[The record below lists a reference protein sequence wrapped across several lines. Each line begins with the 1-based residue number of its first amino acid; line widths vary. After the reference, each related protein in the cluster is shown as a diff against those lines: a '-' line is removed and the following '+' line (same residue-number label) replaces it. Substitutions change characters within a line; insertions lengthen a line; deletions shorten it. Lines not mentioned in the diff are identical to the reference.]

1 MENEHIIREWWEN
14 NRESQKKL
22 VNTKEFVY
30 QSGSDA
36 MKMWQEK
43 EFDRE
48 KLEKISEIKEPKSY
62 RNDGGSNKSDNN
74 FYDAIGLDEEER
86 KFVDDIYAKI
96 KAGPIKLNF
105 DNNKIPL
112 ISSLSKYKLGK
123 LGNNGTKKRFDFL
136 MSPENKIPIKPEN
149 LEKICGEL
157 GLDGNVD
164 DSALIKEVDDLN
176 LPGCKCENPLNQ
188 TILYMHMLYGAFIG
202 KDNEKNDNEFE
213 DNQADGKKEIMNE
226 YVKLLLNNHNIILHG
241 APGTGKTYLAKKIAR
256 EFMDCTDDRI
266 GFAQFHQSYDY
277 TDFVEG
283 LRPAKGTD
291 GKADGFERKDGV
303 FKAFCKNALNFVV
316 PVPSDSVETESSREP
331 NTKDDLANSEQTSVA
346 SSIDEQINQG
356 IEKLKEKLR
365 SQPNQTMT
373 IPGVRRNDVVITLVE
388 NDIFA
393 NPQKR
398 MSDRATPY
406 KVRME
411 SVVKTYI
418 KTKEYDK
425 SHFTYEPAVG
435 QYILD
440 NFMSSDVK
448 NQIGTSASLKSTTR
462 IPPNAF
468 VFIIDEINRGEMS
481 KIFGELF
488 FSIDPEY
495 RGVEGKIKTQYQN
508 LIDKEDKFFDGFYV
522 PDNVYIIGTMNDID
536 RSVESMD
543 FAMRRRFAFK
553 EITAKQSQESM
564 FGDVKKWEKSTG
576 TSITPELLER
586 LKNRMDCLNEKML
599 DPKYHLGQAY
609 QIGGSY
615 FLKFAKYYD
624 GVDEQK
630 AFEDLWENHIA
641 GVITEYLR
649 GIDDKERSFFKELQ
663 TAYGYKLP
671 TETSASENPNVEGEM
686 AAEEGGEDKQ
696 NEDVE

>member
-1 MENEHIIREWWEN
+1 
-14 NRESQKKL
+14 
-22 VNTKEFVY
+22 
-30 QSGSDA
+30 
-36 MKMWQEK
+36 
-43 EFDRE
+43 
-48 KLEKISEIKEPKSY
+48 
-62 RNDGGSNKSDNN
+62 
-74 FYDAIGLDEEER
+74 
-86 KFVDDIYAKI
+86 
-96 KAGPIKLNF
+96 
-105 DNNKIPL
+105 
-112 ISSLSKYKLGK
+112 
-123 LGNNGTKKRFDFL
+123 

-149 LEKICGEL
+149 LKKICGEL
-157 GLDGNVD
+157 GLEGNVD
-164 DSALIKEVDDLN
+164 DNTLIKEVDDLN

-213 DNQADGKKEIMNE
+213 NNQADGKKEIMNE

-256 EFMDCTDDRI
+256 EFMNCTDDRI

-283 LRPAKGTD
+283 LRPAKGAD

-303 FKAFCKNALNFVV
+303 FKEFCKNALNFVV

-356 IEKLKEKLR
+356 IEKLKEELR

-440 NFMSSDVK
+440 NFMLSDVK
-448 NQIGTSASLKSTTR
+448 NQIGTSASSKSTTR

-508 LIDKEDKFFDGFYV
+508 LIDKEEEDEFFDGFYV

-586 LKNRMDCLNEKML
+586 LKNRMDRLNEKML

-649 GIDDKERSFFKELQ
+649 GIDDKERSFFNELQ

-671 TETSASENPNVEGEM
+671 TETSTSENPNVEGEM
-686 AAEEGGEDKQ
+686 AAEKDGENKK
-696 NEDVE
+696 NEDAD